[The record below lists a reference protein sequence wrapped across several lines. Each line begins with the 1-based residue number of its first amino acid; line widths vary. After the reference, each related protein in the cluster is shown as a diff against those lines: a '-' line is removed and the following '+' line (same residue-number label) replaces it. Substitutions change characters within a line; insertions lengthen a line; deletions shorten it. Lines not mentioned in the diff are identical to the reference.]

1 MPSARLPLALRL
13 SLAIMGLVFIVMSS
27 FGILLYRQ
35 GQNDALL
42 TGAGL
47 APTLAGCILGSVA
60 VAGLLGWLLAR
71 SVTAPLTDLGR
82 SMQALAG
89 HDFDQPIG
97 GLGRSDE
104 FGVFAGVLNDFR
116 AKLREADRAGFERDA
131 TRDEQ
136 ERVVA
141 ELGRG
146 LTRLAE
152 GDLDATITAP
162 FPAAYE
168 GLRADFN
175 RTLET
180 LGTIV
185 ASVVNN
191 ANSIRDRS
199 IEISASSDDL
209 SRRTE
214 SQAAAL
220 EETAAALGELT
231 ASVVSA
237 AERAAEVETVVGE
250 AKAEAES
257 SGSVV
262 CDAVAAMSEIKRSS
276 DEISQIIGV
285 IDDIAFQT
293 NLLALNAGVEAARAG
308 EAGRGFAVVASEVR
322 SLAQRSSEAARQ
334 IKALIEGSA
343 KQVQDGVSL
352 VGQAG
357 TALTSIVDRVS
368 EISSLVSEI
377 ASGAKEQSTGLG
389 EINIA
394 ITQLDQVTQQN
405 AAMVEESTT
414 ASHALSQDAAHLGEV
429 VGCFRIGR
437 RDEDG
442 SSPAAPVQVLT
453 GTAPRVTARP
463 ARATVAAVAAEGAW
477 QEF

>member
-1 MPSARLPLALRL
+1 MLSARFPLALRL
-13 SLAIMGLVFIVMSS
+13 PLAIRGLMLSVMSC

-35 GQNDALL
+35 GQEDALL
-42 TGAGL
+42 SGPGL
-47 APTLAGCILGSVA
+47 HVTVVALILSSVG

-71 SVTAPLTDLGR
+71 SVTNALEDLGQ
-82 SMQALAG
+82 SMQAVARRDPD
-89 HDFDQPIG
+89 HAIS
-97 GLGRSDE
+97 GLGRADE
-104 FGVFAGVLNDFR
+104 FGAIAATLNDFR
-116 AKLREADRAGFERDA
+116 TSLQSADRVAFERDA
-131 TRDEQ
+131 AQDEQ
-136 ERVVA
+136 ERIVS

-146 LTRLAE
+146 LTRLAQ
-152 GDLDATITAP
+152 GDLDTPITAP
-162 FPAAYE
+162 FPQAYE
-168 GLRADFN
+168 GLRSDFN

-180 LGTIV
+180 LGSIV
-185 ASVVNN
+185 ASVVGN

-199 IEISASSDDL
+199 IEISESSDDL

-220 EETAAALGELT
+220 EQTAAALGELT
-231 ASVVSA
+231 ASVASA
-237 AERAAEVETVVGE
+237 AERTVEVEAVVGE

-262 CDAVAAMSEIKRSS
+262 QDAVAAMSEIKRSS

-322 SLAQRSSEAARQ
+322 SLAQRSSDAARQ
-334 IKALIEGSA
+334 IKSLIEGSA
-343 KQVQDGVSL
+343 KQVQDGVQL

-357 TALTSIVDRVS
+357 TALTSIVGRVS

-377 ASGAKEQSTGLG
+377 AAGAREQSTGLG

-429 VGCFRIGR
+429 VGRFRIGEA
-437 RDEDG
+437 DVKATAA
-442 SSPAAPVQVLT
+442 PAAATVQLDL
-453 GTAPRVTARP
+453 APRAPSRP
-463 ARATVAAVAAEGAW
+463 VRLAVGASDGGW